1 MPLYMDRDGLR
12 CFQADEAAIWRDA
25 VPDAAEEVAR
35 WQSAFFAANGHA
47 PAAAMD
53 QVNRWLQAAERISF
67 QQIAAHL
74 LDALTP
80 HHDLSALDLVVVAHW
95 TPDCVMGFSVTN
107 FILHRLQAEQAYAF
121 AVSDCGRAA
130 PFQAIAL
137 IDRYLPATQ
146 GTALLVTVDQPLL
159 LQAARHEDA
168 RPSGAALLLD
178 RRVGRFALQPC
189 LPEEPLRG
197 ALLKGDPSRLS
208 VAPFYALQQHLA
220 ADAAQPVRL
229 SSADDSDGLLI
240 TPREAA

>member
-1 MPLYMDRDGLR
+1 MPLYMDLDGLR
-12 CFQADEAAIWRDA
+12 CFQADEAAIWRDT
-25 VPDAAEEVAR
+25 VPDAADEVAR
-35 WQSAFFAANGHA
+35 WQSAFLTANGRP
-47 PAAAMD
+47 PAVALD
-53 QVNRWLQAAERISF
+53 QVTHWLQAAERISF

-80 HHDLSALDLVVVAHW
+80 QRDLSALDLVVVAHW

-137 IDRYLPATQ
+137 IDNYLPAAQ
-146 GTALLVTVDQPLL
+146 GTALLVMVDQPLL
-159 LQAARHEDA
+159 LESGHHLEA

-178 RRVGRFALQPC
+178 RRVGRFALRPYSSD
-189 LPEEPLRG
+189 ESRRD
-197 ALLKGDPSRLS
+197 ALLKGDPDRLS

-220 ADAAQPVRL
+220 AGAAQPVRL
-229 SSADDSDGLLI
+229 SSADDSGGLLV